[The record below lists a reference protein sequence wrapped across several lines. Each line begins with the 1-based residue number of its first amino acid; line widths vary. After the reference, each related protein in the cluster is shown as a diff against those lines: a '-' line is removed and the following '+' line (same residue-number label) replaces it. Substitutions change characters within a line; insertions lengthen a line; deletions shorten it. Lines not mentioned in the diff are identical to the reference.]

1 MPGKTHAAQTASLRM
16 WMMSEIQIAGDGN
29 RAQQTGA
36 ALQKNPQLQLTGSM
50 STPADSCTLGS
61 RLLLPITTLIK
72 LQTACASNLR
82 GFVRQAWNWSKG
94 RKTDW
99 QRRLKCKIVTQV
111 AADCRVRAWLKE
123 ESSPTQT
130 AKAFSRKPTP
140 PQPIK
145 PAPKP
150 QTLTLR
156 AGTTSA
162 SRSGFVCTFSLGLNL
177 RRRLSRLIPR
187 AA

>member
-1 MPGKTHAAQTASLRM
+1 M
-16 WMMSEIQIAGDGN
+16 WVMSEIQIAGDGN

-36 ALQKNPQLQLTGSM
+36 ALQKNPQLQLTGSI
-50 STPADSCTLGS
+50 STPADTCTLGS